1 LTLNESYNI
10 VIIGIKKEPLCSEKM
25 DPIFELILKA
35 PARGSRAVLRDLHGQ
50 LKAAIL
56 DGRLLPGLRLP
67 ATRALAEWLGVSR
80 NTAVAA
86 YELLLSEGYVLA
98 HPGAGSYV
106 SNALPSIPSRIPSQ
120 LAPAADHRLNA
131 RSRDLSSKRKIVVL
145 PRPRFDFEVGV
156 PDISSIRFDVWNR
169 LSGRSLRMLSKHS
182 VAYGSPEGQIS
193 LRAAIAGH
201 VSFARAVTCSAENVV
216 VTNGAQQA
224 FDLLARI
231 LVTPGK
237 TVVAV
242 ESPGYGPIRA
252 IFAAAGATIVPI
264 RVDEAGLMVERLP
277 DNVRVVCVS
286 PSHQFPLGSV
296 LSSNRRIALL
306 DFARKRN
313 AVVIEDDYDG
323 EFRFCG
329 RPLDALQTLD
339 RNASVFYVGTFSK
352 SLFPA
357 LRIGFVVAPPWALRA
372 LVSAKQNAD
381 RHSNLLAQETL
392 AAFITEG
399 HLARHVRKMRNIYGA
414 RRQVLLD
421 GLHNGFGEWLT
432 PVASCVG
439 LHLAAITKPRVDL
452 ESLVTRAREVD
463 VGVYSMR
470 SYIDGR
476 SGPFGLLFGYG
487 SINEA
492 SIVKGLERLHDL
504 TCKSFASSS
513 KPRR

>member
-1 LTLNESYNI
+1 
-10 VIIGIKKEPLCSEKM
+10 M
-25 DPIFELILKA
+25 DPIFELVLKA
-35 PARGSRAVLRDLHGQ
+35 PVHGSRAVLRDLHGQ

-67 ATRALAEWLGVSR
+67 ATRALAEWLDVSR
-80 NTAVAA
+80 NTTVAA

-98 HPGAGSYV
+98 RPGAGCYV
-106 SNALPSIPSRIPSQ
+106 SNALPSLPRRIPSQ
-120 LAPAADHRLNA
+120 LTSAADHRLNA
-131 RSRDLSSKRKIVVL
+131 RSRDLLSKREIVAL
-145 PRPRFDFEVGV
+145 SRPRFDFEIGV
-156 PDISSIRFDVWNR
+156 PDVSSFRFDVWKR

-182 VAYGSPEGQIS
+182 VAHGSPEGQIS

-201 VSFARAVTCSAENVV
+201 VSFARAVTCSTENIV

-242 ESPGYGPIRA
+242 ENPGYSPIRA

-264 RVDEAGLMVERLP
+264 GVDEEGLMVERLP
-277 DNVRVVCVS
+277 DSVRVVCVS

-296 LSSNRRIALL
+296 LSSSRRIALL

-339 RNASVFYVGTFSK
+339 RNESVFYIGTFSK

-357 LRIGFVVAPPWALRA
+357 VRIGFVVTPPWALRA

-392 AAFITEG
+392 AAFIAEG

-421 GLHNGFGEWLT
+421 GLQNGFGEWLT
-432 PVASCVG
+432 PITSCAG
-439 LHLAAITKPRVDL
+439 LHLAAIAKSRVNI

-470 SYIDGR
+470 SYLDGR

-492 SIVKGLERLHDL
+492 SIVIALERLSGL
-504 TCKSFASSS
+504 ARKSFAHSST
-513 KPRR
+513 RRR